1 MTGRRAMIAAVLAMA
16 ASVSAYGDASVIAE
30 VGGRRLTKDDV
41 ITELLRIR
49 RAGDVGQALKTMT
62 PVGRKQ
68 VLDDLIAERL
78 YALEAKASG
87 LDRDPKVA
95 QAILRATDAI
105 LSDAYVE
112 RALNEPP
119 ISDAGL
125 RSYFDAHK
133 SGFTAAARVKARH
146 IVVKT
151 RAEAD
156 DVLGTLQHGGDFAA
170 VAASRSIDATT
181 KTQGG
186 DLGWIPR
193 GVMTPAFENVVF
205 TLKPGALSGV
215 IETSYGFHVV
225 RVDDAQEPA
234 IPAFDAVK
242 DQVRQHLI
250 AERRRALVDQ
260 LQRTYPV
267 TIHQDVLE
275 SLGK

>member
-1 MTGRRAMIAAVLAMA
+1 MTGRRAMFGAVLAMTV
-16 ASVSAYGDASVIAE
+16 SVSAYGDSSAIAE
-30 VGGRRLTKDDV
+30 VGSGRITRDDV

-62 PVGRKQ
+62 PAGRKQ

-78 YALEAKASG
+78 YALGAKASG
-87 LDRDPKVA
+87 LDREPKVA
-95 QAILRATDAI
+95 QAIARASDAI
-105 LSDAYVE
+105 LSDAYIE
-112 RALNEPP
+112 RALNESP

-133 SGFTAAARVKARH
+133 TVFVTPARVKARH

-156 DVLGTLQHGGDFAA
+156 DVLAMLQHGGDFAA
-170 VAASRSIDATT
+170 AAASRSIDETT
-181 KTQGG
+181 RKQGG

-193 GVMTPAFENVVF
+193 GVMTPAFETVVF

-225 RVDDAQEPA
+225 RVDDVQEA
-234 IPAFDAVK
+234 AVPAFDAVK
-242 DQVRQHLI
+242 DQVRQHLV

-260 LQRTYPV
+260 LQRTFPV

>member
-1 MTGRRAMIAAVLAMA
+1 MTGRRAAFAVVLAMA
-16 ASVSAYGDASVIAE
+16 AGVSAYGDASVIAE
-30 VGGRRLTKDDV
+30 VGGRRITKDDV
-41 ITELLRIR
+41 ISELLRIR

-62 PVGRKQ
+62 PAGRKQ

-78 YALEAKASG
+78 YALDAKATG

-95 QAILRATDAI
+95 QAIARATEAI
-105 LSDAYVE
+105 LSEAYIE
-112 RALNEPP
+112 RALNESPV
-119 ISDAGL
+119 SDAGL

-133 SGFTAAARVKARH
+133 AGFIAPARVKARH

-156 DVLGTLQHGGDFAA
+156 EVLAMLEQGGDFAA
-170 VAASRSIDATT
+170 AAASRSIDETT
-181 KTQGG
+181 RKQGG

-225 RVDDAQEPA
+225 RVDDVQEA
-234 IPAFDAVK
+234 AVPAFDAVK

-275 SLGK
+275 SLSK